1 MSNILTLSISELVS
15 KLKSGD
21 ISSVEL
27 CSAYIDRYDK
37 FEKDVKA
44 WAYFDKKLLLEKA
57 TEADENRK
65 AGKPLGQLHG
75 LPIGIK
81 DIFGTV
87 ENFSNMVKKGYP
99 MVWRYNNFE
108 FLNLEETPQGYSQ
121 IVRITDQNDKLFL
134 LKYFMKNVAGIW
146 KISGVSIIET
156 SDFSA

>member
-1 MSNILTLSISELVS
+1 MIRLIAVFFLSMSTLLFA
-15 KLKSGD
+15 D
-21 ISSVEL
+21 
-27 CSAYIDRYDK
+27 
-37 FEKDVKA
+37 
-44 WAYFDKKLLLEKA
+44 EKA
-57 TEADENRK
+57 DIQSTISDQLRAFASDNFIEAFTH
-65 AGKPLGQLHG
+65 ASP
-75 LPIGIK
+75 GIK

-134 LKYFMKNVAGIW
+134 LKYFMKNVGGIW
-146 KISGVSIIET
+146 KISGVSIIEA

>member
-1 MSNILTLSISELVS
+1 MIRLIVVFFLSMSTLLFA
-15 KLKSGD
+15 D
-21 ISSVEL
+21 
-27 CSAYIDRYDK
+27 
-37 FEKDVKA
+37 
-44 WAYFDKKLLLEKA
+44 EKA
-57 TEADENRK
+57 DIQSTISDQLRAFASDNFIEAFTH
-65 AGKPLGQLHG
+65 ASP
-75 LPIGIK
+75 GIK

-87 ENFSNMVKKGYP
+87 ENFSYMVKKGYP

-146 KISGVSIIET
+146 KISGVSIIEA

>member
-1 MSNILTLSISELVS
+1 MIRLIAVFFLSMSTLSFA
-15 KLKSGD
+15 D
-21 ISSVEL
+21 
-27 CSAYIDRYDK
+27 
-37 FEKDVKA
+37 
-44 WAYFDKKLLLEKA
+44 EKA
-57 TEADENRK
+57 DIQSTISDQLRAFASDNFIEAFTH
-65 AGKPLGQLHG
+65 ASP
-75 LPIGIK
+75 GIK

-146 KISGVSIIET
+146 KISGVSIIEA

>member
-1 MSNILTLSISELVS
+1 MIRLIAVFFLSMSTLLFA
-15 KLKSGD
+15 D
-21 ISSVEL
+21 
-27 CSAYIDRYDK
+27 
-37 FEKDVKA
+37 
-44 WAYFDKKLLLEKA
+44 EKA
-57 TEADENRK
+57 DIQSTISNQLRAFASDNFIEAFTH
-65 AGKPLGQLHG
+65 ASP
-75 LPIGIK
+75 GIK

-146 KISGVSIIET
+146 KISGVSIIEA

>member
-1 MSNILTLSISELVS
+1 MIRLIAVFFLSMSTLL
-15 KLKSGD
+15 
-21 ISSVEL
+21 
-27 CSAYIDRYDK
+27 
-37 FEKDVKA
+37 F
-44 WAYFDKKLLLEKA
+44 
-57 TEADENRK
+57 ADER
-65 AGKPLGQLHG
+65 ADIQSTISDQLRAFASDNFIEAFTHAS
-75 LPIGIK
+75 PGIK

-146 KISGVSIIET
+146 KISGVSIIEA
-156 SDFSA
+156 SEFSA

>member
-1 MSNILTLSISELVS
+1 VIRLIAVFFLSMSTLLFA
-15 KLKSGD
+15 D
-21 ISSVEL
+21 
-27 CSAYIDRYDK
+27 
-37 FEKDVKA
+37 
-44 WAYFDKKLLLEKA
+44 EKA
-57 TEADENRK
+57 DIQSTISDQLRAFASDNFIEAFTH
-65 AGKPLGQLHG
+65 ASP
-75 LPIGIK
+75 GIK

-108 FLNLEETPQGYSQ
+108 FLNLEATPQGYSQ

-146 KISGVSIIET
+146 KISGVSIIEA

>member
-1 MSNILTLSISELVS
+1 MIRLIAVFFLSMSTLLFA
-15 KLKSGD
+15 D
-21 ISSVEL
+21 
-27 CSAYIDRYDK
+27 
-37 FEKDVKA
+37 
-44 WAYFDKKLLLEKA
+44 EKA
-57 TEADENRK
+57 DIQSTISDQLRAFASDNFIEAFTH
-65 AGKPLGQLHG
+65 ASP
-75 LPIGIK
+75 GIK

-134 LKYFMKNVAGIW
+134 LKYFMKKVAGTW

>member
-1 MSNILTLSISELVS
+1 MIRLIAVFFLSMSTLLFA
-15 KLKSGD
+15 D
-21 ISSVEL
+21 
-27 CSAYIDRYDK
+27 
-37 FEKDVKA
+37 
-44 WAYFDKKLLLEKA
+44 EKA
-57 TEADENRK
+57 DIQSTISDQLRAFASDNFIEAFTH
-65 AGKPLGQLHG
+65 ASP
-75 LPIGIK
+75 GIK

-146 KISGVSIIET
+146 KISGVSIIEK

>member
-1 MSNILTLSISELVS
+1 MIRLITVFFLSMSTL
-15 KLKSGD
+15 
-21 ISSVEL
+21 L
-27 CSAYIDRYDK
+27 CAD
-37 FEKDVKA
+37 
-44 WAYFDKKLLLEKA
+44 EKA
-57 TEADENRK
+57 DIQSTISDQLRAFASDNFIEAFTH
-65 AGKPLGQLHG
+65 ASP
-75 LPIGIK
+75 GIK

-146 KISGVSIIET
+146 KISGVSIIEA

>member
-1 MSNILTLSISELVS
+1 MIRLIAVFFLSMSTLLFA
-15 KLKSGD
+15 D
-21 ISSVEL
+21 
-27 CSAYIDRYDK
+27 
-37 FEKDVKA
+37 
-44 WAYFDKKLLLEKA
+44 EKA
-57 TEADENRK
+57 DIQSTISDQLRAFASDNFIEAFTH
-65 AGKPLGQLHG
+65 ASP
-75 LPIGIK
+75 GIK
-81 DIFGTV
+81 NIFGTV

-146 KISGVSIIET
+146 KISGVSIIEA

>member
-1 MSNILTLSISELVS
+1 VIRLIAVFFLSMSTLL
-15 KLKSGD
+15 
-21 ISSVEL
+21 
-27 CSAYIDRYDK
+27 
-37 FEKDVKA
+37 F
-44 WAYFDKKLLLEKA
+44 
-57 TEADENRK
+57 ADER
-65 AGKPLGQLHG
+65 ADIQSTISDQLRAFASDNFIEAFTHAS
-75 LPIGIK
+75 PGIK

-99 MVWRYNNFE
+99 MVWRYKNFE

>member
-1 MSNILTLSISELVS
+1 MIRLIAVFFLSMSTLLFA
-15 KLKSGD
+15 D
-21 ISSVEL
+21 
-27 CSAYIDRYDK
+27 
-37 FEKDVKA
+37 
-44 WAYFDKKLLLEKA
+44 EKA
-57 TEADENRK
+57 DIQSTISDQLRAFASDNFIEAFTH
-65 AGKPLGQLHG
+65 ASP
-75 LPIGIK
+75 GIK

-146 KISGVSIIET
+146 KISGVSIIEA
-156 SDFSA
+156 SAFSA

>member
-65 AGKPLGQLHG
+65 AGKPRS
-75 LPIGIK
+75 IAWFTNRSK
-81 DIFGTV
+81 
-87 ENFSNMVKKGYP
+87 
-99 MVWRYNNFE
+99 RYFWY
-108 FLNLEETPQGYSQ
+108 LRYA
-121 IVRITDQNDKLFL
+121 
-134 LKYFMKNVAGIW
+134 Y
-146 KISGVSIIET
+146 
-156 SDFSA
+156 

>member
-1 MSNILTLSISELVS
+1 VIRLIAVFFLSMSTLLFA
-15 KLKSGD
+15 D
-21 ISSVEL
+21 
-27 CSAYIDRYDK
+27 
-37 FEKDVKA
+37 
-44 WAYFDKKLLLEKA
+44 EKA
-57 TEADENRK
+57 DIQSTISDQLRAFASDNFIEAFTH
-65 AGKPLGQLHG
+65 ASP
-75 LPIGIK
+75 GIK

-121 IVRITDQNDKLFL
+121 IIRITDQNDKLFL

-146 KISGVSIIET
+146 KISGVSIIEA

>member
-1 MSNILTLSISELVS
+1 MIRLIAVFFLSMSTLLFA
-15 KLKSGD
+15 D
-21 ISSVEL
+21 
-27 CSAYIDRYDK
+27 
-37 FEKDVKA
+37 
-44 WAYFDKKLLLEKA
+44 EKA
-57 TEADENRK
+57 DIQSTISDQLRAFASDNFIEAFTH
-65 AGKPLGQLHG
+65 ASP
-75 LPIGIK
+75 GIK

-108 FLNLEETPQGYSQ
+108 FLNLEATPQGYSQ

-146 KISGVSIIET
+146 KISGVSIIEA

>member
-1 MSNILTLSISELVS
+1 MIRLIVVFFLSMSTLL
-15 KLKSGD
+15 
-21 ISSVEL
+21 
-27 CSAYIDRYDK
+27 
-37 FEKDVKA
+37 F
-44 WAYFDKKLLLEKA
+44 
-57 TEADENRK
+57 ADER
-65 AGKPLGQLHG
+65 ADIQSTISDQLRAFASDNFIEAFTHAS
-75 LPIGIK
+75 PGIK

-146 KISGVSIIET
+146 KISGVSIIEA

>member
-1 MSNILTLSISELVS
+1 MIRLIAVFFLSIST
-15 KLKSGD
+15 
-21 ISSVEL
+21 
-27 CSAYIDRYDK
+27 
-37 FEKDVKA
+37 
-44 WAYFDKKLLLEKA
+44 LLFADEKA
-57 TEADENRK
+57 DIQSTISDQLRAFASDNFIEAFTH
-65 AGKPLGQLHG
+65 ASP
-75 LPIGIK
+75 GIK

-146 KISGVSIIET
+146 KISGVSIIEA

>member
-1 MSNILTLSISELVS
+1 MIRLIAVFFLSMSTLL
-15 KLKSGD
+15 
-21 ISSVEL
+21 
-27 CSAYIDRYDK
+27 
-37 FEKDVKA
+37 F
-44 WAYFDKKLLLEKA
+44 
-57 TEADENRK
+57 ADER
-65 AGKPLGQLHG
+65 ADIQSTISDQLRAFASDNFIEAFTHAS
-75 LPIGIK
+75 PGIK

-121 IVRITDQNDKLFL
+121 IVRITDKNDKLFL

-146 KISGVSIIET
+146 KISGVSIIEA

>member
-1 MSNILTLSISELVS
+1 MIRLIAVFFLSMSTLL
-15 KLKSGD
+15 
-21 ISSVEL
+21 
-27 CSAYIDRYDK
+27 
-37 FEKDVKA
+37 F
-44 WAYFDKKLLLEKA
+44 
-57 TEADENRK
+57 ADER
-65 AGKPLGQLHG
+65 ADIQSTISDQLRAFASDNFIEAFTHAS
-75 LPIGIK
+75 PGIK

-121 IVRITDQNDKLFL
+121 IIRITDQNDKLFL

-146 KISGVSIIET
+146 KISGVSIIEA

>member
-1 MSNILTLSISELVS
+1 MIRLIAVFFLSMSTLLFA
-15 KLKSGD
+15 D
-21 ISSVEL
+21 
-27 CSAYIDRYDK
+27 
-37 FEKDVKA
+37 
-44 WAYFDKKLLLEKA
+44 EKA
-57 TEADENRK
+57 DIQSTISDQLRAFASDNFIEAFTH
-65 AGKPLGQLHG
+65 ASP
-75 LPIGIK
+75 GIK

-134 LKYFMKNVAGIW
+134 LKYFMKKVAGIW
-146 KISGVSIIET
+146 KISGVSIIEA

>member
-1 MSNILTLSISELVS
+1 MIRLIAVFFLSMSTLLFA
-15 KLKSGD
+15 D
-21 ISSVEL
+21 
-27 CSAYIDRYDK
+27 
-37 FEKDVKA
+37 
-44 WAYFDKKLLLEKA
+44 EKA
-57 TEADENRK
+57 DIQSTISDQLRAFASDNFIEAFTH
-65 AGKPLGQLHG
+65 ASP
-75 LPIGIK
+75 GIK

-108 FLNLEETPQGYSQ
+108 FLNLEDTPQGYSQ

-146 KISGVSIIET
+146 KISGVSIIEA

>member
-1 MSNILTLSISELVS
+1 VIRLIAVFFLSIST
-15 KLKSGD
+15 
-21 ISSVEL
+21 
-27 CSAYIDRYDK
+27 
-37 FEKDVKA
+37 
-44 WAYFDKKLLLEKA
+44 LLFADEKA
-57 TEADENRK
+57 DIQSTISDQLRAFASDNFIEAFTH
-65 AGKPLGQLHG
+65 ASP
-75 LPIGIK
+75 GIK

-146 KISGVSIIET
+146 KISGVSIIEA

>member
-1 MSNILTLSISELVS
+1 MIRLIAVFFLSMSTLL
-15 KLKSGD
+15 
-21 ISSVEL
+21 
-27 CSAYIDRYDK
+27 
-37 FEKDVKA
+37 F
-44 WAYFDKKLLLEKA
+44 
-57 TEADENRK
+57 ADEK
-65 AGKPLGQLHG
+65 TDIQSTISDQLRAFASDNFIEAFTHAS
-75 LPIGIK
+75 PGIK

-146 KISGVSIIET
+146 KISGVSIIEA

>member
-1 MSNILTLSISELVS
+1 VIRLIAVFFLSMSTLLFA
-15 KLKSGD
+15 D
-21 ISSVEL
+21 
-27 CSAYIDRYDK
+27 
-37 FEKDVKA
+37 
-44 WAYFDKKLLLEKA
+44 EKA
-57 TEADENRK
+57 DIQSTISDQLRAFASDNFIEAFTH
-65 AGKPLGQLHG
+65 ASP
-75 LPIGIK
+75 GIK

-108 FLNLEETPQGYSQ
+108 FLNLEETPQGYYQ

-146 KISGVSIIET
+146 KISGVSIIEA

>member
-1 MSNILTLSISELVS
+1 MIRLIAVFLLSMSS
-15 KLKSGD
+15 
-21 ISSVEL
+21 
-27 CSAYIDRYDK
+27 
-37 FEKDVKA
+37 
-44 WAYFDKKLLLEKA
+44 LLFADEKA
-57 TEADENRK
+57 DIQSTISDQLRAFASDNFIEAFTH
-65 AGKPLGQLHG
+65 ASP
-75 LPIGIK
+75 GIK

-146 KISGVSIIET
+146 KISGVSIIEA

>member
-1 MSNILTLSISELVS
+1 MIRLIAVFFLSMSTLLFA
-15 KLKSGD
+15 D
-21 ISSVEL
+21 
-27 CSAYIDRYDK
+27 
-37 FEKDVKA
+37 
-44 WAYFDKKLLLEKA
+44 EKA
-57 TEADENRK
+57 DIQSAISDQLRAFASDNFIEAFTH
-65 AGKPLGQLHG
+65 ASPG
-75 LPIGIK
+75 LK

-121 IVRITDQNDKLFL
+121 IIRITDQNDKLFL

-146 KISGVSIIET
+146 KISGVSIIEA

>member
-1 MSNILTLSISELVS
+1 MIRLIAVFFLSMSTLLFA
-15 KLKSGD
+15 D
-21 ISSVEL
+21 
-27 CSAYIDRYDK
+27 
-37 FEKDVKA
+37 
-44 WAYFDKKLLLEKA
+44 EKA
-57 TEADENRK
+57 DIQSTISDQLRAFASDNFIEAFTH
-65 AGKPLGQLHG
+65 ASP
-75 LPIGIK
+75 GIK

-87 ENFSNMVKKGYP
+87 DNFSNMVKKGYP

-146 KISGVSIIET
+146 KISGVSIIEA

>member
-1 MSNILTLSISELVS
+1 MIRLIAVFFLSMSTLL
-15 KLKSGD
+15 
-21 ISSVEL
+21 
-27 CSAYIDRYDK
+27 
-37 FEKDVKA
+37 F
-44 WAYFDKKLLLEKA
+44 
-57 TEADENRK
+57 ADER
-65 AGKPLGQLHG
+65 ADIQSTISDQLRAFASDNFIEAFTHAS
-75 LPIGIK
+75 PGIK

-146 KISGVSIIET
+146 KISGVSIIEA
-156 SDFSA
+156 SDFST